1 MKKQQSLQG
10 SSLAESMVALGLIMV
25 GLLGIVTLYTRS
37 FVLNREVVNET
48 IAAGL
53 AAEGIEVVKSM
64 VDAQVA
70 EWGSEGWIIGD
81 DEFEVEYGSTAY
93 RGVSGMP
100 LRFNSAD
107 GTYTYNPSG
116 VLTPFRRTL
125 TAGSL
130 GPNDEEYRVSVRVEW
145 GEGDDT
151 QSIVVEDHFFN
162 WRP

>member
-1 MKKQQSLQG
+1 MKKLRNLQG

-37 FVLNREVVNET
+37 FVLNRGVVNET

-53 AAEGIEVVKSM
+53 AAEGIEVVKSII
-64 VDAQVA
+64 DAQVA
-70 EWGSEGWIIGD
+70 EGLGWISGD
-81 DEFEVEYGSTAY
+81 DEFEIEYGSTVY

-100 LRFNSAD
+100 LRFNNSD
-107 GTYTYNPSG
+107 GTYTYGPSG
-116 VLTPFRRTL
+116 VPTPFRRTL

-130 GPNDEEYRVSVRVEW
+130 GADDEEYRVSVRVEW
-145 GEGDDT
+145 NEGDDI

-162 WRP
+162 WRQ